1 MRTIEVFRVNTTAYE
16 QEDFF
21 LLTDLTQ
28 QEIAEIVTPIVELER
43 NEVQDYDNDM
53 LVENLEL
60 AYPSAFIKVYTEFQT
75 ITI

>member
-1 MRTIEVFRVNTTAYE
+1 MNIFRINTTAYE
-16 QEDFF
+16 EEDFF
-21 LLTDLTQ
+21 LLTDLTEQ
-28 QEIAEIVTPIVELER
+28 QIAEVVTPIVELER
-43 NEVQDYDNDM
+43 NEVQEYDNDM

>member
-1 MRTIEVFRVNTTAYE
+1 MEIYRINTTAYE
-16 QEDFF
+16 EEDFF
-21 LLTDLTQ
+21 LLTDLTEQ
-28 QEIAEIVTPIVELER
+28 QIAEVVTPIVELER
-43 NEVQDYDNDM
+43 KEVQEYDNDM

>member
-1 MRTIEVFRVNTTAYE
+1 MRTIEVIRISTTAYE

-21 LLTDLTQ
+21 LLTDLTEQ
-28 QEIAEIVTPIVELER
+28 QIAEVLTPIVELER
-43 NEVQDYDNDM
+43 NEVQEYDNDM

-60 AYPSAFIKVYTEFQT
+60 AYPSAFIKVYTEFKT

>member
-1 MRTIEVFRVNTTAYE
+1 MNVFRINTTAYE
-16 QEDFF
+16 EEDFF
-21 LLTDLTQ
+21 VLTDLTEQ
-28 QEIAEIVTPIVELER
+28 QIAEVVTPIVELER
-43 NEVQDYDNDM
+43 KEVQEYDNDM

>member
-1 MRTIEVFRVNTTAYE
+1 MNIFRINTTAYE
-16 QEDFF
+16 EEDFF
-21 LLTDLTQ
+21 LMTDLTE
-28 QEIAEIVTPIVELER
+28 QEITEVVTPIVELER

-60 AYPSAFIKVYTEFQT
+60 AYPSAFIKVYTEFKT

>member
-1 MRTIEVFRVNTTAYE
+1 MQFYRINTTAYE
-16 QEDFF
+16 EEDFF
-21 LLTDLTQ
+21 LLTDLTE
-28 QEIAEIVTPIVELER
+28 QEITEVITPIVELER

-60 AYPSAFIKVYTEFQT
+60 AYPSAFIKVYTEFKT

>member
-1 MRTIEVFRVNTTAYE
+1 MCTIEVFRVNTTAYE

-21 LLTDLTQ
+21 LLTDLTEQ
-28 QEIAEIVTPIVELER
+28 QIAEIVTPIVELER

-60 AYPSAFIKVYTEFQT
+60 AYPSAFIKAYTEFKK
-75 ITI
+75 IVI

>member
-1 MRTIEVFRVNTTAYE
+1 MCTINIFRINTTAYE
-16 QEDFF
+16 EEDFF
-21 LLTDLTQ
+21 VMTDLTKQ
-28 QEIAEIVTPIVELER
+28 QIAEVVTPIVELER
-43 NEVQDYDNDM
+43 NEVHEYDNDM